1 MNATNSERQRTA
13 RPHSVHEMTTTKTGT
28 PLNDIQVTSPSPTL
42 SCFTVADNTAFD
54 LKTYP
59 QAWLALFLLVC
70 LRAASAVFQY
80 TFAPIPS
87 VTAEYFSVSISAINW
102 LSNVQAVIYVALSF
116 FTGWIF
122 EKLGVKKSV
131 LNLAG
136 YLIVTLSLKSDLL
149 IDCCLF
155 CSLFFQGSY

>member
-1 MNATNSERQRTA
+1 MNVTNSERQRTA
-13 RPHSVHEMTTTKTGT
+13 RPHSVHEMTTTKTVT
-28 PLNDIQVTSPSPTL
+28 PLNDIQVTPSSPTL
-42 SCFTVADNTAFD
+42 SSFTVADNTAFD

-87 VTAEYFSVSISAINW
+87 VTAEYFGVSISAINW

-131 LNLAG
+131 F
-136 YLIVTLSLKSDLL
+136 KSGWVPERNVV
-149 IDCCLF
+149 IEIRFAHRPLF
-155 CSLFFQGSY
+155 VL

>member
-1 MNATNSERQRTA
+1 MNSIKFKQGTA
-13 RPHSVHEMTTTKTGT
+13 RPHSIHEISTITSRQ
-28 PLNDIQVTSPSPTL
+28 NDQQDIQVTPPSPTL
-42 SCFTVADNTAFD
+42 SSFTIAVNQPYE

-59 QAWLALFLLVC
+59 QAWIALFLLVC

-87 VTAEYFSVSISAINW
+87 VTAEYFGVSISFINW
-102 LSNVQAVIYVALSF
+102 LSNVQGIVYVVLSF

-131 LNLAG
+131 YKSPLA
-136 YLIVTLSLKSDLL
+136 LL
-149 IDCCLF
+149 I
-155 CSLFFQGSY
+155 SKSN